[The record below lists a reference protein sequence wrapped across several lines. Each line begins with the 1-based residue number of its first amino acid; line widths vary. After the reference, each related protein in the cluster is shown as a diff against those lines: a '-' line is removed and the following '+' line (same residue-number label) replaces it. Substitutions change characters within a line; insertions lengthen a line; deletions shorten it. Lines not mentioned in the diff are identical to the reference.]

1 MQLQGVVYIAHGWCL
16 AMTGE
21 ALTRDR
27 PEAMGFGHEYQRLA
41 EALASYGAAPLSR
54 LVSEADTVAGG
65 ATAPARANFTKMERG
80 LIASIFSQ
88 YADLPASRMAILTK
102 APGSAWEKSM
112 STARISVARFH
123 TMTSVRNFSSSWTT
137 FPRRTQTWIDC
148 VISFAPCEEETLS
161 CKSVNIQRCAG
172 SYGTMKSSQFTRA
185 WRG

>member
-16 AMTGE
+16 AMTSE
-21 ALTRDR
+21 ALARDR

-88 YADLPASRMAILTK
+88 YADLPASRMAILTR
-102 APGSAWEKSM
+102 APGSACEKIYANGGGLSCE
-112 STARISVARFH
+112 IPHSV
-123 TMTSVRNFSSSWTT
+123 VRAQFLQLVDD
-137 FPRRTQTWIDC
+137 FPRTEASLDRLG
-148 VISFAPCEEETLS
+148 E
-161 CKSVNIQRCAG
+161 
-172 SYGTMKSSQFTRA
+172 
-185 WRG
+185 